1 MKDLLL
7 FIRKNLVQFVVLVV
21 IISTAGIML
30 SNAYVNAPVPTKYYL
45 DTKDLGDGKV
55 LIYIVDD
62 LGGEICLLDNDLFSH
77 MPDNKY
83 TDYNLDRLYDYVQVR
98 FENQDFYELSQDYYM
113 FMERLEKGEVS
124 FE

>member
-7 FIRKNLVQFVVLVV
+7 FIKKNFVQFIVLVT

-30 SNAYVNAPVPTKYYL
+30 SNAYVNKPQPTKYYL

-55 LIYIVDD
+55 LIYIVDE
-62 LGGEICLLDNDLFSH
+62 LGGEIVLLDNDLFSH
-77 MPDNKY
+77 MPDDKY

-113 FMERLEKGEVS
+113 FMERLEKGEVE
-124 FE
+124 F

>member
-1 MKDLLL
+1 MNDLKL
-7 FIRKNLVQFVVLVV
+7 FVKKNLVQFIVLVV

-30 SNAYVNAPVPTKYYL
+30 SNAYVNQPQPTKYYL

-77 MPDNKY
+77 MPDDKY
-83 TDYNLDRLYDYVQVR
+83 TDYNLDRMFDYIQV
-98 FENQDFYELSQDYYM
+98 FENQDIYTLSQDYYM
-113 FMERLEKGEVS
+113 SMERIEQGDLNLE
-124 FE
+124 

>member
-30 SNAYVNAPVPTKYYL
+30 SNAYVNQPQPTKYYL

-77 MPDNKY
+77 MPDDKY

>member
-7 FIRKNLVQFVVLVV
+7 FIKKNFVQFIVLVT

-30 SNAYVNAPVPTKYYL
+30 SNVYVNKPQPTKYYL

-55 LIYIVDD
+55 LIYIVDE
-62 LGGEICLLDNDLFSH
+62 LGGEIVLLDNDLFSH
-77 MPDNKY
+77 MPDDKY

-113 FMERLEKGEVS
+113 FMERLEKGEVE
-124 FE
+124 F